1 MKMKKLKR
9 YNEEMEKILFNAFDM
24 LSNAGF
30 DVDVNEEQGYMSII
44 SRDYSIQF
52 DLAEGIVLIPDNEK
66 ELSRFN
72 KRQKE
77 LMNTEIGLFPMHI

>member
-1 MKMKKLKR
+1 MKKLKR
-9 YNEEMEKILFNAFDM
+9 YDEEMEKILFDAFDM

-30 DVDVNEEQGYMSII
+30 DLDVEDNLGYMSII

-52 DLAEGIVLIPDNEK
+52 DLAEGIVLIPDNKK
-66 ELSRFN
+66 EISRFN

-77 LMNTEIGLFPMHI
+77 LINLDLGFIPMHV

>member
-1 MKMKKLKR
+1 MKKLKR
-9 YNEEMEKILFNAFDM
+9 YDEEMEKILFDAFDM

-30 DVDVNEEQGYMSII
+30 DVDVEENLGYMSII

-72 KRQKE
+72 KRQEK
-77 LMNTEIGLFPMHI
+77 LINLDLGLIPMHV